1 MKAKELRE
9 FSEKELEAKI
19 RELRKD
25 LFNMRFKARVGQL
38 EKPSQIRLARK
49 DIARAL
55 TVAHA
60 KKTHAMKEGAHA
72 SPAKK

>member
-9 FSEKELEAKI
+9 FSDTELESKI

-38 EKPSQIRLARK
+38 EKPSQIRAARK

-55 TVAHA
+55 TVAHG
-60 KKTHAMKEGAHA
+60 KKSQAMKEGAHA
-72 SPAKK
+72 SRAK

>member
-9 FSEKELEAKI
+9 FSDKELDAKV

-25 LFNMRFKARVGQL
+25 LFTMRFKARVGQL
-38 EKPSQIRLARK
+38 EKPSQIRAARK

-60 KKTHAMKEGAHA
+60 KKNQAMKEGAHA
-72 SPAKK
+72 SRAK